1 MASEVAHKAWW
12 QIFEVVFGVP
22 LLVAIALQVAMPLSI
37 PFGALAPIAVAG
49 GGVLVIAGVA
59 LVILARRQLA
69 RHGQPIDP
77 GRPTDQL
84 VTTGVFSIS
93 RNPLYLGGICAW
105 VGIALA
111 LDLPWML
118 LLLLPALV
126 GCHAILVA
134 PEERYLAAKFGEA
147 YRAYTAAVHRWLGR
161 ARRAN

>member
-1 MASEVAHKAWW
+1 MASDGAHKAWW
-12 QIFEVVFGVP
+12 QTFEVVFGVP
-22 LLVAIALQVAMPLSI
+22 FLVAMALQVAVPISL
-37 PFGALAPIAVAG
+37 PVGALAPVVVAG
-49 GGVLVIAGVA
+49 GVA
-59 LVILARRQLA
+59 LVIIGVALVVLARRQLA

-93 RNPLYLGGICAW
+93 RNPLYLGGVCAW

-126 GCHAILVA
+126 ACHIILVA
-134 PEERYLAAKFGEA
+134 PEERYLAAKFGDD
-147 YRAYTAAVHRWLGR
+147 YQAYTAAVHRWLGR
-161 ARRAN
+161 ARRIE